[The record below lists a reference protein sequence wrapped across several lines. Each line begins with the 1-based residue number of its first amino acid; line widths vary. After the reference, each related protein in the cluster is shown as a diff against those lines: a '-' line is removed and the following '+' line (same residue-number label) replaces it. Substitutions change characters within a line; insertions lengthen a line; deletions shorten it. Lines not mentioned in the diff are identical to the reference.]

1 MRTQAILLVSM
12 MCPISALAQEADEVV
27 EDAKVTSTAVDAEA
41 AEPETGVDEKDD
53 GPPTIVINGDATLMV
68 NGDIILGSATGDGAV
83 TVKQQPVADDADEPS
98 IGRPIKILE
107 IFPGEVR
114 IDAGSNDGVSAGQ
127 RFAVFRHQVVE
138 TESGDEFE
146 GETLVAVIEVIA
158 VSSDSAI
165 AELWKGDRVQMG
177 DDVRPA
183 LANHKSSKV
192 FPRRLPHVGEIALV
206 LRPLMAVGS
215 TGGFGG
221 LADVTAAYW
230 WKHMFF
236 DIRMQ
241 PLGFGWTE
249 DGNIVSASFMAEGG
263 YDGRAFAIGLGA
275 GVSTVNGD
283 IDEMMQSFVGTEMAS
298 HDGDGAP
305 DVVKWDQRTRAAFT
319 ISQQVRLGARDGLN
333 VSVYNLLMYHN
344 DDDDNGEDNSGF
356 IYAGTTGKITVPLAA
371 RTFIFLEGGG
381 GVMGYGFGDLGV
393 FTWVRGN
400 GDAGSIGISALAGG
414 AVVWGVRE
422 KTTTPAVGE
431 PYSVTETVLISG
443 PMVGLGMTY
452 RFGF

>member
-1 MRTQAILLVSM
+1 MRMQAILLISM
-12 MCPISALAQEADEVV
+12 LCPISALAQEAGEVV
-27 EDAKVTSTAVDAEA
+27 EDAKITSTAVDAQAEEA
-41 AEPETGVDEKDD
+41 ETGVDKKDD
-53 GPPTIVINGDATLMV
+53 GPPTVVINGDATLMV
-68 NGDIILGSATGDGAV
+68 NGDVILGSATDEGSV
-83 TVKQQPVADDADEPS
+83 TVKQKSVADDADEPFT
-98 IGRPIKILE
+98 GRPIKILE

-114 IDAGSNDGVSAGQ
+114 IDAGSDDGVIAGQ
-127 RFAVFRHQVVE
+127 RFAVFRRQVVE
-138 TESGDEFE
+138 TESDDAFE

-158 VSSDSAI
+158 VSRDSAI

-177 DDVRPA
+177 DEVKPA
-183 LANHKSSKV
+183 HADNTSSKV

-263 YDGRAFAIGLGA
+263 YDSRAFAIGLGA

-283 IDEMMQSFVGTEMAS
+283 IDEMMQSFTGTAMSSE
-298 HDGDGAP
+298 DGDGTP

-333 VSVYNLLMYHN
+333 VSVYNLLMYNN
-344 DDDDNGEDNSGF
+344 DDDGGEDESGF

-422 KTTTPAVGE
+422 KTTTPAVGQ
-431 PYSVTETVLISG
+431 PYSVTETVLIAG

>member
-1 MRTQAILLVSM
+1 MRMQAILLVSM
-12 MCPISALAQEADEVV
+12 MCPISALAQEADEGV
-27 EDAKVTSTAVDAEA
+27 EDAEA
-41 AEPETGVDEKDD
+41 AEPETGADEKDD

-68 NGDIILGSATGDGAV
+68 NGDIILGSATGDGVV
-83 TVKQQPVADDADEPS
+83 TVKQKSVVIDSGEPS
-98 IGRPIKILE
+98 FGRPIKILE

-114 IDAGSNDGVSAGQ
+114 IDAGSDDGVSAGR
-127 RFAVFRHQVVE
+127 RFAVFRRQVVE
-138 TESGDEFE
+138 TESDDEFE

-177 DDVRPA
+177 DEVRPA
-183 LANHKSSKV
+183 MADNKSSSV
-192 FPRRLPHVGEIALV
+192 FPRRLPHVGEIAMV

-263 YDGRAFAIGLGA
+263 YDSRAFAIGLGA
-275 GVSTVNGD
+275 GVSAVNGD
-283 IDEMMQSFVGTEMAS
+283 IDEMMQSFGRSEMAS
-298 HDGDGAP
+298 GDYDGAP
-305 DVVKWDQRTRAAFT
+305 DQVSWDQRTQAAFT

-333 VSVYNLLMYHN
+333 VSVYNLLMYNN
-344 DDDDNGEDNSGF
+344 DDDGGEDNSGF

-371 RTFIFLEGGG
+371 RTFMFLEGGG

-422 KTTTPAVGE
+422 KTTTPAAGQ
-431 PYSVTETVLISG
+431 PYTETLTVLIAG

>member
-1 MRTQAILLVSM
+1 MRMQAILLVSI
-12 MCPISALAQEADEVV
+12 MCPISVLAQEAGEAV
-27 EDAKVTSTAVDAEA
+27 EDAKVTSTAVDAQA
-41 AEPETGVDEKDD
+41 AEPETGADEKDD

-68 NGDIILGSATGDGAV
+68 NGDITLDSVTGDGAV
-83 TVKQQPVADDADEPS
+83 TVKQKPVADDADEPS

-127 RFAVFRHQVVE
+127 RFAVFRRQVVE
-138 TESGDEFE
+138 TESDDEFE

-158 VSSDSAI
+158 VSADSAI

-177 DDVRPA
+177 DYVKPA

-192 FPRRLPHVGEIALV
+192 FPRRLPHLGEIALV

-236 DIRMQ
+236 DFRMQ

-263 YDGRAFAIGLGA
+263 YDSRAFAIGLGA

-283 IDEMMQSFVGTEMAS
+283 IDEMMQSFGGSEMAS
-298 HDGDGAP
+298 NGDGGAP
-305 DVVKWDQRTRAAFT
+305 DEIEWDQRTRAAFT

-344 DDDDNGEDNSGF
+344 NDDGDEDNSGF
-356 IYAGTTGKITVPLAA
+356 IYAGTAGKITVPLAA

-422 KTTTPAVGE
+422 KTTTPAD
-431 PYSVTETVLISG
+431 PYSVTETVLIAG